1 MAITT
6 TWSVNNMTHVDA
18 DGGVI
23 LVYWSLL
30 AANDEAYDS
39 SDAGGGETAT
49 EGGKNRFEYDASG
62 SGFIAYKDLKES
74 DVLGWIQEA
83 NKGPSTGG
91 PEDET
96 AAEYKTR
103 IETERT
109 AKVQAQIDRKAAQSD
124 GLPWSA

>member
-6 TWSVNNMTHVDA
+6 TWAVSNMTHVDA

-30 AANDEAYDS
+30 AANDEAYDES
-39 SDAGGGETAT
+39 TGKGGETAT
-49 EGGKNRFEYDASG
+49 EAGKQRFTYDASS
-62 SGFIAYKDLKES
+62 SGFIKFEDLKES
-74 DVLGWIQEA
+74 DVLGWIYDA
-83 NKGPSTGG
+83 NKGPTSGG

-96 AAEYKTR
+96 ADEYKAR
-103 IETERT
+103 IEAERT
-109 AKVQAQIDRKAAQSD
+109 AKVQAQIDRKNTQST

>member
-6 TWSVNNMTHVDA
+6 TWSVNYMTHIDA

-23 LVYWSLL
+23 LAYWSLI
-30 AANDEAYDS
+30 AA

-49 EGGKNRFEYDASG
+49 EGGKNRFTYDASG
-62 SGFIAYKDLKES
+62 SGFIKYDDLKES

-83 NKGPSTGG
+83 NKGPSSGG
-91 PEDET
+91 PDDET
-96 AAEYKTR
+96 ADEYKAR
-103 IETERT
+103 IEAERT
-109 AKVQAQIDRKAAQSD
+109 AKVQAQIDRKSAQSD

>member
-23 LVYWSLL
+23 LAYWTLI
-30 AANDEAYDS
+30 AS

-74 DVLGWIQEA
+74 DVLGWIYDA
-83 NKGPSTGG
+83 NKGPTSDG

-96 AAEYKTR
+96 ADEYKTR

>member
-23 LVYWSLL
+23 LAYWSLV
-30 AANDEAYDS
+30 AA
-39 SDAGGGETAT
+39 SDGEGKETAT

-74 DVLGWIQEA
+74 DVLGWIYEA
-83 NKGPSTGG
+83 NKGSRSGG
-91 PEDET
+91 PADET
-96 AAEYKTR
+96 ADQYKAR
-103 IETERT
+103 IESERT
-109 AKVQAQIDRKAAQSD
+109 AKVQAQIDRAASQSD

>member
-23 LVYWSLL
+23 LVYWSLV
-30 AANDEAYDS
+30 AA
-39 SDAGGGETAT
+39 SDGEGQETAT

-74 DVLGWIQEA
+74 DVLGWIYDA
-83 NKGPSTGG
+83 NKES
-91 PEDET
+91 DET
-96 AAEYKTR
+96 AEEYKTR
-103 IETERT
+103 IESERT

-124 GLPWSA
+124 GVPW

>member
-23 LVYWSLL
+23 LAYWSLV
-30 AANDEAYDS
+30 AA
-39 SDAGGGETAT
+39 SDAGGDETAT
-49 EGGKNRFEYDASG
+49 EGGKARFTYDASG
-62 SGFIAYKDLKES
+62 SGFIKYDALKES

-83 NKGPSTGG
+83 NKGTATGG

>member
-1 MAITT
+1 MAINT
-6 TWSVNNMTHVDA
+6 TWSVQNMTHVDA

-23 LVYWSLL
+23 LAYWSLV
-30 AANDEAYDS
+30 AA

-62 SGFIAYKDLKES
+62 SGFIKYDDLKES

-83 NKGPSTGG
+83 NKGPSSGG
-91 PEDET
+91 PDDET
-96 AAEYKTR
+96 ASQYKAR
-103 IETERT
+103 IESERT

>member
-23 LVYWSLL
+23 LAYWSLV
-30 AANDEAYDS
+30 AAND
-39 SDAGGGETAT
+39 AGEETAT
-49 EGGKNRFEYDASG
+49 EGGKNRFTYDASG

-74 DVLGWIQEA
+74 DVLGWIYDA
-83 NKGPSTGG
+83 NKGLTSGG

-96 AAEYKTR
+96 ADQYKAR
-103 IETERT
+103 IESERT

>member
-6 TWSVNNMTHVDA
+6 TWAVSNMTHVDA

-30 AANDEAYDS
+30 AANDEAYDES
-39 SDAGGGETAT
+39 TGKGGETAT
-49 EGGKNRFEYDASG
+49 EAGKQRFTYDASS
-62 SGFIAYKDLKES
+62 SGFIKFEDLKES
-74 DVLGWIQEA
+74 DVLGWIYDA
-83 NKGPSTGG
+83 NKGPTSGG
-91 PEDET
+91 PEGET
-96 AAEYKTR
+96 ADEYKAR

-109 AKVQAQIDRKAAQSD
+109 AKVQAQIDRKNTQSK

>member
-23 LVYWSLL
+23 LASWSLV
-30 AANDEAYDS
+30 AA

-62 SGFIAYKDLKES
+62 SGFIKYDDLKES
-74 DVLGWIQEA
+74 DVLGWIYDA
-83 NKGPSTGG
+83 NKEG
-91 PEDET
+91 DET
-96 AAEYKTR
+96 ADEYKAR
-103 IETERT
+103 IEAERT

>member
-23 LVYWSLL
+23 LAYWSLV
-30 AANDEAYDS
+30 AA
-39 SDAGGGETAT
+39 SDAGGDETAT
-49 EGGKNRFEYDASG
+49 EGGKNRFTYDASG
-62 SGFIAYKDLKES
+62 SGFIKYDDLKES
-74 DVLGWIQEA
+74 DVFGWIYDA
-83 NKGPSTGG
+83 NKGPTSGG

-96 AAEYKTR
+96 ADEYKAR
-103 IETERT
+103 IEAERT

>member
-23 LVYWSLL
+23 LAYWTLI
-30 AANDEAYDS
+30 AS

-74 DVLGWIQEA
+74 DVLGWIYDA
-83 NKGPSTGG
+83 NKGPTSDG

-96 AAEYKTR
+96 ADEYKAR
-103 IETERT
+103 IEAERT

>member
-23 LVYWSLL
+23 LAYWSLV
-30 AANDEAYDS
+30 AA
-39 SDAGGGETAT
+39 SDGEGKETAT
-49 EGGKNRFEYDASG
+49 EGGKQRFEYDASG

-74 DVLGWIQEA
+74 DVLGWIYEA
-83 NKGPSTGG
+83 NKGSRSGG
-91 PEDET
+91 PADET
-96 AAEYKTR
+96 ASQYKAR
-103 IETERT
+103 IEAERT

>member
-1 MAITT
+1 MAINT
-6 TWSVNNMTHVDA
+6 TWSVTNMTHVDA

-23 LVYWSLL
+23 LAYWSLV
-30 AANDEAYDS
+30 AA

-62 SGFIAYKDLKES
+62 SGFIKYDDLKES
-74 DVLGWIQEA
+74 DVLGWIWEA
-83 NKGPSTGG
+83 NKGQGQF
-91 PEDET
+91 EDDNET
-96 AAEYKTR
+96 ADEYKAR
-103 IETERT
+103 IEAERT

>member
-23 LVYWSLL
+23 IAYWSLI
-30 AANDEAYDS
+30 AA

-49 EGGKNRFEYDASG
+49 DGGKNRFTYDASG
-62 SGFIAYKDLKES
+62 SGFIKYDDLKES
-74 DVLGWIQEA
+74 DVLGWIYDA
-83 NKGPSTGG
+83 NKGITSGG

-96 AAEYKTR
+96 ADQYKAR
-103 IETERT
+103 IESERT